1 MLLVKIVVTGMTLIF
16 LGTSIRFF
24 GMAGPFICDADHLL
38 PQLQPIFARLT
49 PNFLQR
55 NWL

>member
-1 MLLVKIVVTGMTLIF
+1 MLLVKIVTGMTLIF